1 MNYLV
6 TGGTGL
12 AGSRIV
18 RDLVSLGQSVVVY
31 DWHPNKSY
39 LKSVIREKEID
50 KMVKIVK
57 GDVTDLPLLLRTI
70 KTFTVEKIIHTASLL
85 TLETNSD
92 PILGLKVNCE
102 GTLSVFEA
110 AKILGV
116 KKVVFASSNSVFGPP
131 TKYSAQYIAN
141 DAAHLPQNI
150 YAATKSFNE
159 IAANYYFDQHN
170 VDITGVRY
178 MHVYG
183 LGQTRGIFATIVKEL
198 VLNPALGKPGIVP
211 YGDAVIGWSYVD
223 DPARATVMAS
233 MVPFTKTR
241 TFSIVGDI
249 YPITDVANY
258 IRDILPDANISLMP
272 GEFTG
277 DPINLDTNPIENE
290 IGYHSKWT
298 MQKGMKETINLVRKE
313 QRLNPI

>member
-1 MNYLV
+1 MTYLV

-12 AGSRIV
+12 IGSRIV

-31 DWHPNKSY
+31 DWQPNKSF
-39 LKSVIREKEID
+39 LESIIQEKEID

-102 GTLSVFEA
+102 GTLCVFEA
-110 AKILGV
+110 AKISGL

-131 TKYSAQYIAN
+131 TKYPEEYIPN
-141 DAAHLPQNI
+141 DAPHLPQNI

-159 IAANYYFDQHN
+159 IAANYYFDHYK

-183 LGQTRGIFATIVKEL
+183 VGQSRGIFAKIVKEL

-233 MVPFTKTR
+233 MVSSTKTR
-241 TFSIVGDI
+241 SFSTVGDI
-249 YPITDVANY
+249 YPIKDVANY
-258 IRDILPDANISLMP
+258 IRDILPDVNISLMP
-272 GEFTG
+272 GEFTR
-277 DPINLDTNPIENE
+277 DPINLDTNPIETE
-290 IGYHSKWT
+290 IGYYPKWT
-298 MQKGMKETINLVRKE
+298 MQKGMKETINLARKE
-313 QRLNPI
+313 QRLSPI

>member
-12 AGSRIV
+12 VGSRIV

-31 DWHPNKSY
+31 DWHPNKSF
-39 LKSVIREKEID
+39 LESVIREKEID

-70 KTFTVEKIIHTASLL
+70 KIFTVEKVIHTASLL

-102 GTLSVFEA
+102 GTLCVFEA
-110 AKILGV
+110 AKISGV
-116 KKVVFASSNSVFGPP
+116 KKVVFASSHSVFGPP
-131 TKYSAQYIAN
+131 NKYPEEYIAN

-249 YPITDVANY
+249 YPIKDVANY

-277 DPINLDTNPIENE
+277 DPINLDANPIENE